1 MKADRIRYFADN
13 MDRLSR
19 RDRALLNNPVIM
31 QGFGIAPIVIPAVD
45 IKTALVLAFGVALL
59 LTPTRMLATFI
70 GQHTGFKFRA
80 IIYVLT
86 AGLMY
91 IGVGYAVDYVFGT
104 AAASAG
110 IYLPLLVLEPLIIKR
125 YESPKRERVVT
136 SLKKGI
142 LTTIGFCLVLF
153 LLAGMRE
160 LLASGTLAG
169 VEVLR
174 VNLLPLAKMPAGGFI
189 LLGVVAAVWRGAVNT
204 FKKNVSLGVKEL
216 S

>member
-1 MKADRIRYFADN
+1 MKADRLRYFADN

-19 RDRALLNNPVIM
+19 RDRVLLNNPVIM

-45 IKTALVLAFGVALL
+45 VKTALVLALGVVLL

-86 AGLMY
+86 AGLLY

-125 YESPKRERVVT
+125 YESPKRERITT
-136 SLKKGI
+136 SFKKGI

-153 LLAGMRE
+153 IIAGTRE

-169 VEVLR
+169 VEILR

-189 LLGVVAAVWRGAVNT
+189 LLGVVAAIWRGAVNN

-216 S
+216 L